1 MGSARNGWCKKLMA
15 KAKAHNMKKALGSS
29 GRFHV
34 DKPSNGGVKVKE
46 RDGLPRAQMV
56 RRRVRNGCVLS
67 PAIRAEVERR
77 AALRDQ
83 FLSGL
88 RG

>member
-15 KAKAHNMKKALGSS
+15 KDKAFKIKKALGTS

-34 DKPSNGGVKVKE
+34 DAPRDGSVKTKE
-46 RDGLPRAQMV
+46 RDGLPRVAMV

-67 PAIRAEVERR
+67 PEVRAEVARR

>member
-1 MGSARNGWCKKLMA
+1 MGSTRHGWCKKLMA
-15 KAKAHNMKKALGSS
+15 KDKAYKIKKALGTS
-29 GRFHV
+29 GRFHI
-34 DKPSNGGVKVKE
+34 DAPRDGSVKTKE
-46 RDGLPRAQMV
+46 RDGLPRVAMV
-56 RRRVRNGCVLS
+56 RRRVRNGCMLS
-67 PAIRAEVERR
+67 PEIRAEVERR

>member
-1 MGSARNGWCKKLMA
+1 MGSTRHGWCKKLMA
-15 KAKAHNMKKALGSS
+15 KDKAFKIKKALGTS
-29 GRFHV
+29 GRFRV
-34 DKPSNGGVKVKE
+34 DIVRDGSVKTKE
-46 RDGLPRAQMV
+46 RDGLPRVAMV
-56 RRRVRNGCVLS
+56 RRRVRNGCMLS
-67 PAIRAEVERR
+67 PEIRAEVERR

>member
-1 MGSARNGWCKKLMA
+1 MGAARGWCGKLMD
-15 KAKAHNMKKALGSS
+15 KAKKHNMKKALGSS

-34 DKPSNGGVKVKE
+34 DAPRDGSVKTKE

-67 PAIRAEVERR
+67 PEIRAEIARR
-77 AALRDQ
+77 AAAREK
-83 FLSGL
+83 FLAGL
-88 RG
+88 KG

>member
-1 MGSARNGWCKKLMA
+1 MGAARGWCGKLMD
-15 KAKAHNMKKALGSS
+15 KAKKHKMKVALGSS

-46 RDGLPRAQMV
+46 RDGLPRVPMV

-67 PAIRAEVERR
+67 PEVRAIVEAR
-77 AALRDQ
+77 AAKREA
-83 FLSGL
+83 FLAGL
-88 RG
+88 KG

>member
-15 KAKAHNMKKALGSS
+15 KDKAFKIKKALGTS

-34 DKPSNGGVKVKE
+34 DAPRDGSVKTKE
-46 RDGLPRAQMV
+46 RDGLPRVAMV
-56 RRRVRNGCVLS
+56 RRRVRNGCMLS
-67 PAIRAEVERR
+67 PEIRAEVERR
-77 AALRDQ
+77 AAACEK
-83 FLSGL
+83 FLAGL

>member
-1 MGSARNGWCKKLMA
+1 MGSTRHGWCKKLMA
-15 KAKAHNMKKALGSS
+15 KDKAFKIKKALGTS
-29 GRFHV
+29 GRFRV
-34 DKPSNGGVKVKE
+34 DAPRDGSVKTKE
-46 RDGLPRAQMV
+46 RDGLPRVAMV

-67 PAIRAEVERR
+67 PEIRAEVERR
-77 AALRDQ
+77 AALREQ

>member
-15 KAKAHNMKKALGSS
+15 KDKAYKIKKALGTS
-29 GRFHV
+29 GRFRV
-34 DKPSNGGVKVKE
+34 DAARDTSVKTKE
-46 RDGLPRAQMV
+46 RDGLPRVAMV
-56 RRRVRNGCVLS
+56 RRRVRNGCMLS
-67 PAIRAEVERR
+67 PEIRAEVERR

>member
-29 GRFHV
+29 GRFRV
-34 DKPSNGGVKVKE
+34 DAPRAGSVKTKE
-46 RDGLPRAQMV
+46 RDGLPRVQMV

-67 PAIRAEVERR
+67 PEVRAEVARR
-77 AALRDQ
+77 AAAREA
-83 FLSGL
+83 FLAGIK
-88 RG
+88 G

>member
-15 KAKAHNMKKALGSS
+15 KAKKHKMKIALGSS

-34 DKPSNGGVKVKE
+34 DAARDGSVKTKE
-46 RDGLPRAQMV
+46 RDGLPRVAMV
-56 RRRVRNGCVLS
+56 RRRVGNGCVLS
-67 PAIRAEVERR
+67 PEIRAEVERR
-77 AALRDQ
+77 AAAREK
-83 FLSGL
+83 FLAGL

>member
-1 MGSARNGWCKKLMA
+1 MGSTRHGWCKKLMA
-15 KAKAHNMKKALGSS
+15 KDKAYKIKKALGTS

-34 DKPSNGGVKVKE
+34 DAPRDGSVKTKE
-46 RDGLPRAQMV
+46 RDGLPRVAMV
-56 RRRVRNGCVLS
+56 RRRVRNGCMLS
-67 PAIRAEVERR
+67 PEIRAEVERR
-77 AALRDQ
+77 AALREQ

>member
-1 MGSARNGWCKKLMA
+1 MGAARGWCGKLMD
-15 KAKAHNMKKALGSS
+15 KAKKHNMKKALGSS

-34 DKPSNGGVKVKE
+34 DKPSNGGVKAKD
-46 RDGLPRAQMV
+46 RDGLPRVQMV

-67 PAIRAEVERR
+67 PEIRAIVEAR
-77 AALRDQ
+77 AAKREKFFD
-83 FLSGL
+83 GL

>member
-1 MGSARNGWCKKLMA
+1 MGSTRHGWCKKLMA
-15 KAKAHNMKKALGSS
+15 KDKAYKIKKVLGTS

-34 DKPSNGGVKVKE
+34 DAPRDGSVKTKE
-46 RDGLPRAQMV
+46 RDGLPRVSMV

-67 PAIRAEVERR
+67 PEVRAEVARR
-77 AALRDQ
+77 AAAREK
-83 FLSGL
+83 FSAGL